1 MSNKKSTNK
10 GGRPTKEV
18 AERRKAEQA
27 FRAGLIEQ
35 LKARKA
41 ETPYFLDLVEECVY
55 QREQLRKLKE
65 LVAND
70 GIVVSSVDRSGKL
83 RANVNQLLREIRETE
98 KAILLILKELHITTD
113 NVIFEDEDDEL

>member
-1 MSNKKSTNK
+1 MAKSKAVNK
-10 GGRPTKEV
+10 GGRPRKEE
-18 AERRKAEQA
+18 AERKKAEQA

-41 ETPYFLDLVEECVY
+41 DTPYFLELVSEIMY

-70 GIVVSSVDRSGKL
+70 GIVSVSLGRTG
-83 RANVNQLLREIRETE
+83 NVRVGMNLTLREIRETE
-98 KAILLILKELHITTD
+98 KSIMLILKELNITTD
-113 NVIFEDEDDEL
+113 NVISEEDDEL